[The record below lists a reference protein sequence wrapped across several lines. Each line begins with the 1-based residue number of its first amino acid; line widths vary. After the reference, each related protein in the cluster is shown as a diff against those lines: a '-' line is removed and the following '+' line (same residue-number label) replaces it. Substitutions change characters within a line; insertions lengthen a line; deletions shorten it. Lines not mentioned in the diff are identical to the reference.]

1 MPTGLGA
8 RAAKELT
15 MTEEAT
21 ETLEDRLSGIHRAL
35 EQQQLDHV
43 DAVLADLEP
52 AEIALL
58 LESLPPATRLQLWA
72 RVPGGEVGGEVLLDV
87 HEEARSTLIEDMD
100 HAELVAAASELD
112 ATDLA
117 ELFEDLPQ
125 QAAQAMLGSIDEQQ
139 RARLQERLAFEADSA
154 GRLMRTDTVTV
165 RADVDLGVVRRFLRL
180 KEGVPDN
187 THALMVVDRDGVFVG
202 ALPLARLLSHDD
214 GLTVADLMATDVDTI
229 PAAMS
234 AREVATLFQT
244 HNLVAAP
251 VVDEAGTLLGRIVV
265 DDIVDVVRE
274 DSEQAMMNMAGLDEG
289 EDLFGP
295 VLPSARRR
303 AVWLGVNL
311 ATAFLAAWVIGRFED
326 ALDKIVALAVLM
338 PIVASMGGIAG
349 SQTLTLAIRGL
360 ALGQISRINSAWLL
374 RKEVGIAVLNGL
386 LWALVVAVLAYLWFG
401 SVGIGVI
408 IAAALVINMLAAG
421 IAGIVI
427 PLLLKRSGVDPA
439 LSGSVILTTVTDV
452 VGFMTFLGLATIFLL

>member
-1 MPTGLGA
+1 MTDE
-8 RAAKELT
+8 AA
-15 MTEEAT
+15 
-21 ETLEDRLSGIHRAL
+21 ETLEDRLSGIHWAL
-35 EQQQLDHV
+35 ERERLDHV
-43 DAVLADLEP
+43 DEVLADLEP

-58 LESLPPATRLQLWA
+58 LESLPPAVRGQLWA
-72 RVPGGEVGGEVLLDV
+72 RVPDEIGGEVLLHV

-100 HAELVAAASELD
+100 HAEIVAAASGLD

-125 QAAQAMLGSIDEQQ
+125 QVADDMLGSIDEQQ
-139 RARLQERLAFEADSA
+139 RARLQEALAFEADSA
-154 GRLMRTDTVTV
+154 GRLMRTDAIAV
-165 RADVDLGVVRRFLRL
+165 RADVSLEAVRRFLRL
-180 KEGVPDN
+180 KEAVPDN
-187 THALMVVDRDGVFVG
+187 IHALMVVDRHGLFVG
-202 ALPLARLLSHDD
+202 VLPLARLLSHDP
-214 GLTVADLMATDVDTI
+214 GLAVADLMATDVDSV

-234 AREVATLFQT
+234 ARDVATLFQT
-244 HNLVAAP
+244 HNLVSAP

-274 DSEQAMMNMAGLDEG
+274 ESEQAMMSMAGLDEG

-295 VLPSARRR
+295 VLPSAKRR

-311 ATAFLAAWVIGRFED
+311 ATAFLAAWVIGRFEE
-326 ALDKIVALAVLM
+326 ALDQIVALAVLM

-386 LWALVVAVLAYLWFG
+386 LWALVVAVLAVLWFG
-401 SVGIGVI
+401 SLGIGVI

-427 PLLLKRSGVDPA
+427 PLMLKRSGIDPA

-452 VGFMTFLGLATIFLL
+452 VGFMTFLGLATIFLI